1 MMRSM
6 EALSRSRFVRSA
18 PSGLLMPVRA
28 TVRGRVRWS
37 VLDERG
43 KPEAPRAPNGAAL
56 AGVEGVEQPN
66 LITNLGLNRMAVLNC
81 LGVTTSVAAP
91 GTWRRRLAVGTG
103 STAPAVGDTTLDAE
117 AQRAMTSGG
126 FPNGS
131 ASYELDTTANEW
143 VAESTVTRLVTM
155 TASRNLTE
163 FGLAHDESG
172 DIVIR
177 ELLRDG
183 GGTPITVTLLEGKT
197 LRVDHTLEVRIP
209 APASGNQASINIEE
223 YDVGDTLSATLPY
236 DITHGGYD
244 TGANPAEVFT
254 VWNPPVETGPAAY
267 AVSSSWVYSR
277 TSAPSGFI
285 AASAQPLALVEYTP
299 GSYERIKRA
308 TFTTAQANTALY
320 GFRVAAGTVG
330 IAFNRG
336 WLIRFDSPTTYTK
349 ADTDTLRIGLV
360 SSWARA

>member
-1 MMRSM
+1 MNSKV
-6 EALSRSRFVRSA
+6 ALPQSRFVRSA
-18 PSGLLMPVRA
+18 PSGLLMPVHA
-28 TVRGRVRWS
+28 TVRGRVRWR

-43 KPEAPRAPNGAAL
+43 QPEAPRGPSGVAI
-56 AGVEGVEQPN
+56 AGVGGVEQPN
-66 LITNLGLNRMAVLNC
+66 LITNLGLNRMAALNC
-81 LGVTTSVAAP
+81 LSVTTTVTTP

-131 ASYELDTTANEW
+131 VAYELDTTANEW

-163 FGLAHDESG
+163 FGLAHDETG
-172 DIVIR
+172 DIIIR

-223 YDVGDTLSATLPY
+223 YDVGDNLSATLPY

-244 TGANPAEVFT
+244 TMDNPVGVFTIWNPALVGDSAT
-254 VWNPPVETGPAAY
+254 Y
-267 AVSSSWVYSR
+267 AVSSSFAYAR

-285 AASAQPLALVEYTP
+285 AASETLMTLEDYVP
-299 GSYERIKRA
+299 GSYERIQRA

-320 GFRVAAGTVG
+320 GFRFAGGTIG
-330 IAFNRG
+330 TAINRG
-336 WLIRFDSPTTYTK
+336 WIIRFDDPATYTK
-349 ADTDTLRIGLV
+349 LDTDTLRVGLV
-360 SSWARA
+360 SAWARA